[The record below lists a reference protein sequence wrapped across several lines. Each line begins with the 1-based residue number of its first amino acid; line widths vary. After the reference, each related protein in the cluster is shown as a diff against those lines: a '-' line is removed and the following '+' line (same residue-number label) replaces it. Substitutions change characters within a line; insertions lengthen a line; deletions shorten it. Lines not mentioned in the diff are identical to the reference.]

1 MSPSMATAAR
11 MRYYHQTAS
20 AAVAEEASPHRLISM
35 LYDGVLERLAIA
47 RSSIA
52 RRDVTAKLRAI
63 NGAMAIVEH
72 LRLVLD
78 HQAGGEIS
86 ARLDSL
92 YDYMLRRMTQANA
105 SNDADALAEVSG
117 LIMTI
122 KSGWDQIDPALQEAR

>member
-52 RRDVTAKLRAI
+52 QRDVTAKLRAI

-122 KSGWDQIDPALQEAR
+122 KSGWDQIDPALQENR

>member
-63 NGAMAIVEH
+63 NGAIAIVEH

-78 HQAGGEIS
+78 HQAGGDIS

-105 SNDADALAEVSG
+105 NHDADALAEVSG
-117 LIMTI
+117 LVMTI
-122 KSGWDQIDPALQEAR
+122 KSGWDQIDPALQENR

>member
-78 HQAGGEIS
+78 HEAGGEIS

-92 YDYMLRRMTQANA
+92 YDYMMRRMTQANA

-117 LIMTI
+117 LVMTI
-122 KSGWDQIDPALQEAR
+122 KSGWDQIDPALQENR

>member
-1 MSPSMATAAR
+1 MSLSMATAAR
-11 MRYYHQTAS
+11 MRYYNQTAS
-20 AAVAEEASPHRLISM
+20 AAVAIDASPHRLISM

-52 RRDVTAKLRAI
+52 RHDVTAKLRAI
-63 NGAMAIVEH
+63 NGAMAIVDH

-78 HQAGGEIS
+78 HQAGGDIS

-105 SNDADALAEVSG
+105 SNDADALAEVSS
-117 LIMTI
+117 LVMTI
-122 KSGWDQIDPALQEAR
+122 KSGWDQIDPASQTNR

>member
-11 MRYYHQTAS
+11 MRYYRQTAS

-122 KSGWDQIDPALQEAR
+122 KSGWDQIDPALQENR